1 MSNDDSFDLTI
12 ENYNFQE
19 LLHLFKMDWDFDL
32 DEDLNDFNN
41 DSNDFNKQY
50 LTREKC
56 DTIDTLLKNI
66 KENFSY
72 DIYVFFVKV
81 KTIILTIFLLIES
94 NDIQP
99 SDISPVLTKINS
111 IPHLENL
118 SEEQVLKKIKFDKND
133 KIKTTSKKKNSD
145 SLNTPYYNLHS
156 GRINPDL
163 NDKNNTNIIYNTA
176 PNEIYPGDLN
186 SVKRI
191 TQLFNVNLNSCFR
204 NNYFQSNPCD
214 FLYILPSEI
223 KNVVAMRLVSIEI
236 PNAWYLFS
244 SLKKNNIFE
253 IVVSTKEQNRENAE
267 FIKKSVSY
275 KIVIP
280 DGNYDCDTLQ
290 EYLNE
295 TYFFESD
302 LESNLHANNLLRR
315 IKFSIDKQSL
325 KSKFEILE
333 KDSDASRMSISV
345 HFSQETG
352 QNMMNTVGWI
362 LGFRLGNYIDIY
374 HSFISEGLFDAGGDR
389 YIYLSINDFQY
400 NSNTSNMVC
409 FDKSILNENIL
420 AKIPMRDGKLSL
432 IVNDNN
438 HALVK
443 LRRYN
448 GPITLSRLQI
458 KIFDQFGSVIDLN
471 HMDYSLTLEL
481 QILYENFNFKNVTA

>member
-1 MSNDDSFDLTI
+1 MSNDNSFDLTI

-19 LLHLFKMDWDFDL
+19 LLHLFKMDFDL
-32 DEDLNDFNN
+32 DED
-41 DSNDFNKQY
+41 NDFNKQF

-56 DTIDTLLKNI
+56 DAIDTLLKNI

-118 SEEQVLKKIKFDKND
+118 SEEQVLKKIKKMDKND
-133 KIKTTSKKKNSD
+133 TIKTISKKKNTD

-163 NDKNNTNIIYNTA
+163 NDKNNTNVIYNTA

-244 SLKKNNIFE
+244 SLKKNNVFE
-253 IVVSTKEQNRENAE
+253 IVVKLKTDVT
-267 FIKKSVSY
+267 KSVSY

-290 EYLNE
+290 EYLNT
-295 TYFFESD
+295 TYFYESED
-302 LESNLHANNLLRR
+302 LDADNLLRR

-471 HMDYSLTLEL
+471 NMDYSLTLEL

>member
-1 MSNDDSFDLTI
+1 M
-12 ENYNFQE
+12 
-19 LLHLFKMDWDFDL
+19 
-32 DEDLNDFNN
+32 
-41 DSNDFNKQY
+41 
-50 LTREKC
+50 
-56 DTIDTLLKNI
+56 LKNI

-118 SEEQVLKKIKFDKND
+118 SEEQVLKKIKKMDKND
-133 KIKTTSKKKNSD
+133 TIKTISKKKNTD

-163 NDKNNTNIIYNTA
+163 NDKNNTNVIYNTA

-244 SLKKNNIFE
+244 SLKKNNVFE
-253 IVVSTKEQNRENAE
+253 IVVKLKTDVT
-267 FIKKSVSY
+267 KSVSY

-290 EYLNE
+290 EYLNT
-295 TYFFESD
+295 TYFYESED
-302 LESNLHANNLLRR
+302 LDADNLLRR

-471 HMDYSLTLEL
+471 NMDYSLTLEL

>member
-1 MSNDDSFDLTI
+1 MSNDNSFDLTI

-19 LLHLFKMDWDFDL
+19 LLHLFKMDFDL
-32 DEDLNDFNN
+32 DED
-41 DSNDFNKQY
+41 NDFNKQF

-56 DTIDTLLKNI
+56 DAIDTLLKNI

-118 SEEQVLKKIKFDKND
+118 SEEQVLIKIKKFGKSDKTDKNN
-133 KIKTTSKKKNSD
+133 KKMNSE
-145 SLNTPYYNLHS
+145 PYYNLHS
-156 GRINPDL
+156 GRVNPDL
-163 NDKNNTNIIYNTA
+163 NDKNNTNVIYNTA

-244 SLKKNNIFE
+244 SLKKNNVFE
-253 IVVSTKEQNRENAE
+253 IVVKLKTDVT
-267 FIKKSVSY
+267 KSVSY

-290 EYLNE
+290 EYLNT
-295 TYFFESD
+295 TYFYESED
-302 LESNLHANNLLRR
+302 LDADNLLRR

-471 HMDYSLTLEL
+471 NMDYSLTLEL

>member
-1 MSNDDSFDLTI
+1 MSNDDTFDLTI

-19 LLHLFKMDWDFDL
+19 LLHLFKMDWN
-32 DEDLNDFNN
+32 NDFN
-41 DSNDFNKQY
+41 NKQY

-56 DTIDTLLKNI
+56 DTMDALLTNI

-81 KTIILTIFLLIES
+81 KIIILTIFLLIEG
-94 NDIQP
+94 NAIQP
-99 SDISPVLTKINS
+99 SDISLFLTKINS
-111 IPHLENL
+111 IPHLENW
-118 SEEQVLKKIKFDKND
+118 SEEQVLEKIKKMDD
-133 KIKTTSKKKNSD
+133 KIEKINKKNSN

-156 GRINPDL
+156 GRINPNL
-163 NDKNNTNIIYNTA
+163 NDKNNTNVIYNTA

-244 SLKKNNIFE
+244 SLKKNNVFE
-253 IVVSTKEQNRENAE
+253 IVAFTTEKNRENAE
-267 FIKKSVSY
+267 VIKKTISY

-280 DGNYDCDTLQ
+280 DGNYDCETLQ
-290 EYLNE
+290 EYLNT
-295 TYFFESD
+295 TYFYESD
-302 LESNLHANNLLRR
+302 LDADNLLRR

-333 KDSDASRMSISV
+333 KEDGLKDKDKDLEKNWEKDFCRMSISV

-374 HSFISEGLFDAGGDR
+374 DSVVSEGLFDAGGDR

>member
-1 MSNDDSFDLTI
+1 MNNDDTFDLTI
-12 ENYNFQE
+12 ENYDFQE
-19 LLHLFKMDWDFDL
+19 LLHLFKMDL
-32 DEDLNDFNN
+32 DEDWNT
-41 DSNDFNKQY
+41 KQL

-56 DTIDTLLKNI
+56 DTMDALLKNI

-81 KTIILTIFLLIES
+81 KIIILTIFLLIES

-99 SDISPVLTKINS
+99 SPSDISPILTKINS

-118 SEEQVLKKIKFDKND
+118 NEEQVLKKIKKMDKFDTFEP
-133 KIKTTSKKKNSD
+133 ISKKKISV

-156 GRINPDL
+156 GRVNPDL
-163 NDKNNTNIIYNTA
+163 NDKNNTNVIYNTA

-204 NNYFQSNPCD
+204 NNYDQSNPCD

-244 SLKKNNIFE
+244 SLKKNNVFE
-253 IVVSTKEQNRENAE
+253 IIVSYPTP
-267 FIKKSVSY
+267 VSY

-280 DGNYDCDTLQ
+280 DGNYDCNSLQ
-290 EYLNE
+290 KYLNT
-295 TYFFESD
+295 TYFFESNV
-302 LESNLHANNLLRR
+302 ESDNPLYR
-315 IKFSIDKQSL
+315 IKFSIDKHSL
-325 KSKFEILE
+325 KSKFEILN
-333 KDSDASRMSISV
+333 KNFDDNNLSQMSISL
-345 HFSQETG
+345 HFANENS
-352 QNMMNTVGWI
+352 NSLNTFGWI
-362 LGFRLGNYIDIY
+362 LGFRLGNYMNIY
-374 HSFISEGLFDAGGDR
+374 DSLVSEGLFDSGGDR

>member
-1 MSNDDSFDLTI
+1 MSNDDTFDLTI

-19 LLHLFKMDWDFDL
+19 LLHLLKMDD
-32 DEDLNDFNN
+32 DFNN
-41 DSNDFNKQY
+41 DWDNDLENKQY

-56 DTIDTLLKNI
+56 DAMDALLKNI
-66 KENFSY
+66 KENLSY

-81 KTIILTIFLLIES
+81 KIIVLTIFLLIES
-94 NDIQP
+94 NAIQP
-99 SDISPVLTKINS
+99 SDISLFLTKINS

-118 SEEQVLKKIKFDKND
+118 KEEEVLKKIKKMDKND
-133 KIKTTSKKKNSD
+133 TIKIISKKKSSD

-163 NDKNNTNIIYNTA
+163 NDKNNTNVIYNTA

-204 NNYFQSNPCD
+204 SNYFKSNPCD

-253 IVVSTKEQNRENAE
+253 IVVFTTQKNRENSE
-267 FIKKSVSY
+267 VIKKTISY

-290 EYLNE
+290 EYLNT
-295 TYFFESD
+295 TYFYESD
-302 LESNLHANNLLRR
+302 LDANNLLQR

-333 KDSDASRMSISV
+333 KDSDDNNVSQMSISV
-345 HFSQETG
+345 HFSKE
-352 QNMMNTVGWI
+352 NSMNTVGWI
-362 LGFRLGNYIDIY
+362 LGFRLGNYINIY
-374 HSFISEGLFDAGGDR
+374 DSLVSEGLFDAGGDR

>member
-1 MSNDDSFDLTI
+1 MNNDDTFDLTI

-19 LLHLFKMDWDFDL
+19 LLHLFKMDFN
-32 DEDLNDFNN
+32 NDFNIDWN
-41 DSNDFNKQY
+41 NDFNNKQY

-56 DTIDTLLKNI
+56 DAMDALLKNI
-66 KENFSY
+66 KENLSY

-81 KTIILTIFLLIES
+81 KIIILTIFLLIEG
-94 NDIQP
+94 NAIQP
-99 SDISPVLTKINS
+99 SDISLFLTKINS
-111 IPHLENL
+111 IPHLENWR
-118 SEEQVLKKIKFDKND
+118 EEQVLEKIKKMDD
-133 KIKTTSKKKNSD
+133 KIETKKNSD
-145 SLNTPYYNLHS
+145 SLNTPYYNIHS
-156 GRINPDL
+156 GRINPNL
-163 NDKNNTNIIYNTA
+163 NNKNNTNVIYNTA

-244 SLKKNNIFE
+244 SLKKNNVFE
-253 IVVSTKEQNRENAE
+253 IVAFTTEKNRENAE
-267 FIKKSVSY
+267 VIKKTISY

-280 DGNYDCDTLQ
+280 DGNYDCETLQ
-290 EYLNE
+290 EYLNT
-295 TYFFESD
+295 TYFYESD
-302 LESNLHANNLLRR
+302 LDADNLLRR

-333 KDSDASRMSISV
+333 KEDGLKDGLKDFFRMSISV

-374 HSFISEGLFDAGGDR
+374 ESVVSEGLFDAGGDR

>member
-1 MSNDDSFDLTI
+1 MNNDDTFDLTI

-19 LLHLFKMDWDFDL
+19 LLHLFKMDFN
-32 DEDLNDFNN
+32 NDFNN
-41 DSNDFNKQY
+41 QQY

-56 DTIDTLLKNI
+56 DTMDALLTNI

-81 KTIILTIFLLIES
+81 KIIILTIFLLIEG
-94 NDIQP
+94 NAIQP
-99 SDISPVLTKINS
+99 SDISLFLTKINS
-111 IPHLENL
+111 IPHLENW
-118 SEEQVLKKIKFDKND
+118 SEEQVLEKIKKMDD
-133 KIKTTSKKKNSD
+133 KIETKKTSD
-145 SLNTPYYNLHS
+145 SLNTPYYNIHS
-156 GRINPDL
+156 GRINPNL
-163 NDKNNTNIIYNTA
+163 NDKNNTNVIYNTA

-244 SLKKNNIFE
+244 SLKKNNVFE
-253 IVVSTKEQNRENAE
+253 IVVS
-267 FIKKSVSY
+267 SVSY

-280 DGNYDCDTLQ
+280 DGNYDSDSLQ
-290 EYLNE
+290 EYLNT
-295 TYFFESD
+295 TYFYESD
-302 LESNLHANNLLRR
+302 TNTDLDNPLRR

-333 KDSDASRMSISV
+333 KEIDDNNLSQMSISV

-352 QNMMNTVGWI
+352 QNMLNTVGWI
-362 LGFRLGNYIDIY
+362 LGFRLGKYMDIY
-374 HSFISEGLFDAGGDR
+374 DSVVSEGLFDAGEYR

>member
-1 MSNDDSFDLTI
+1 MNNDDTFDLTI

-19 LLHLFKMDWDFDL
+19 LLHLFKMDFN
-32 DEDLNDFNN
+32 NDFNDWN
-41 DSNDFNKQY
+41 SKQL

-56 DTIDTLLKNI
+56 DTMDALLTNI

-72 DIYVFFVKV
+72 DIYLFFVKV
-81 KTIILTIFLLIES
+81 KIIILTIFLLIES

-99 SDISPVLTKINS
+99 SDISLFLTKINS
-111 IPHLENL
+111 IPHLENW
-118 SEEQVLKKIKFDKND
+118 SEEQVLEKIKKMDD
-133 KIKTTSKKKNSD
+133 KIEKKNSD

-156 GRINPDL
+156 GRVNPDL
-163 NDKNNTNIIYNTA
+163 NDKNNTNVIYNTA

-244 SLKKNNIFE
+244 TLKKNNVFE
-253 IVVSTKEQNRENAE
+253 IVVS
-267 FIKKSVSY
+267 SVFY

-280 DGNYDCDTLQ
+280 DGNYDCVALQ
-290 EYLNE
+290 EYLNT
-295 TYFFESD
+295 TYFYESD
-302 LESNLHANNLLRR
+302 TNTDLDSPLQS
-315 IKFSIDKQSL
+315 IKFSIDKHSL
-325 KSKFEILE
+325 KSKFEILDNNSNSVS
-333 KDSDASRMSISV
+333 KMSISI
-345 HFSQETG
+345 HFSQE
-352 QNMMNTVGWI
+352 NSMNTFGWI
-362 LGFRLGNYIDIY
+362 LGFRLKNYVDIY
-374 HSFISEGLFDAGGDR
+374 DSLISEGLFDSGGDR

-458 KIFDQFGSVIDLN
+458 KIFDQFGNIIDLN

>member
-1 MSNDDSFDLTI
+1 MNNDNTCDLTI
-12 ENYNFQE
+12 ENYDFQE
-19 LLHLFKMDWDFDL
+19 LLHLFKMDFN
-32 DEDLNDFNN
+32 NDFNDWN
-41 DSNDFNKQY
+41 TKQL

-56 DTIDTLLKNI
+56 DAMDALLTNI

-72 DIYVFFVKV
+72 NIYVFFVKV
-81 KTIILTIFLLIES
+81 KIIILTIFLLIES

-99 SDISPVLTKINS
+99 SDISSILNKINS
-111 IPHLENL
+111 IPHLENWK
-118 SEEQVLKKIKFDKND
+118 EEQVLEKIKKMDD
-133 KIKTTSKKKNSD
+133 KIEKKKNSD
-145 SLNTPYYNLHS
+145 SLNTPYYDLHS
-156 GRINPDL
+156 GRVNPDL

-244 SLKKNNIFE
+244 SLKKNNVFE
-253 IVVSTKEQNRENAE
+253 IVILST
-267 FIKKSVSY
+267 SVSY

-290 EYLNE
+290 TYLNT
-295 TYFFESD
+295 TYFFESGI
-302 LESNLHANNLLRR
+302 NNPLHR

-325 KSKFEILE
+325 KSKFEILNN
-333 KDSDASRMSISV
+333 DDNLSQMSISV
-345 HFSQETG
+345 HFFKETG
-352 QNMMNTVGWI
+352 QNIMNTVGWI
-362 LGFRLGNYIDIY
+362 LGFRLGKYTDIY
-374 HSFISEGLFDAGGDR
+374 DSVVSEALFDAGEYR